1 MVGLSPY
8 TWSKLKIS
16 SLKYYMISQKLS
28 FCVQIILSA
37 IICLTVSTE
46 ALAQTGTISGTVL
59 NAETSEALP
68 GVNVGLINTQL
79 GDATGSNGQFTITNV
94 PEGTYT
100 VRASIVGYKT
110 VDREIQVQSDE
121 TTELEIALSQQSVE
135 LGSISVTGRR
145 SGYMVGD
152 ITSVTKIG
160 VPLLE
165 TPQSVSVITGQ
176 QIANQNIQ
184 DLGEA
189 LRYSSGVQ
197 GETFGFEPRTTF
209 VRFRGFD
216 ATTSGLYRDGLQLR
230 NPNFAVGYNPE
241 PYGAERIEVP
251 KGPASV
257 LYGAG
262 SPGGLVNFV
271 SKKPTQVPFG
281 EIVLESGSFNRLQ
294 GQADISGPIDS
305 DGDFSYRFTGLVRD
319 SDTQVEFINN
329 DRIFLAPAFS
339 WQPTNNTSLVLLG
352 RYQKDN
358 TKSSQRL
365 PEDGTL
371 DPNPNG
377 EIAVDRF
384 AGEPDVGKYDRLQ
397 RSVGYQ
403 FEHET
408 GSWIFR
414 QNTRY
419 YAIGLDD
426 VVVFGSN
433 LREDNRTLDRLVF
446 ESFGQLDGFTVDNQA
461 QLNTDTGPVAHKI
474 LVGLDYQNVNV
485 NSEQNFGAAPPID
498 LFDPNYGDE
507 VPEPAAFLNN
517 ETTQRQTGIYLQD
530 QLSLNDRFILT
541 LNGRY
546 DWASTETINKLT
558 ENNEVTTQDDNAFSG
573 RVGVTYKTSF
583 GLAPY
588 ASYSESF
595 APVIGTNADGEQFE
609 PETGQQY
616 EVGFKYEPNGSSYLT
631 VALFDLTRQNFV
643 QTDPADFTRVQTGEA
658 NSQGIEVEGVAGFDF
673 GLNLTASFTHQ
684 DVEITESVVP
694 EQVGDRPTQVR
705 ETMASIWADYSIQNG
720 PLAGLGISGGL
731 RHLGDMYGNLPNTLK
746 IPSVTLVDA
755 SAFYDWS
762 NFRLQ
767 VNVDNVFDD
776 EYVASGFASGPQNF
790 GTYGAVRTIQASIR
804 YRW

>member
-1 MVGLSPY
+1 MNSAASQLKSYLLS
-8 TWSKLKIS
+8 L
-16 SLKYYMISQKLS
+16 LFLS
-28 FCVQIILSA
+28 VLFVTQGF
-37 IICLTVSTE
+37 
-46 ALAQTGTISGTVL
+46 AQTGTISGQVVDAA
-59 NAETSEALP
+59 NDSALT
-68 GVNVGLINTQL
+68 GVNVGLLQTRL
-79 GDATGSNGQFTITNV
+79 GAATGDNGSFTIGNV
-94 PEGTYT
+94 PEGNYT
-100 VRASIVGYKT
+100 IRASIIGYKT
-110 VDREIQVQSDE
+110 VERDIRVRSDQ
-121 TTELEIALSQQSVE
+121 TTELEIVLSQKSVE
-135 LGSISVTGRR
+135 LGGISVTGRR
-145 SGYMVGD
+145 SGYM
-152 ITSVTKIG
+152 ISEISSVTKIG

-176 QIANQNIQ
+176 QLLNQNIG

-271 SKKPTQVPFG
+271 SKKPTQEPFG
-281 EIVLESGSFNRLQ
+281 EVAFETGSFNRLQ
-294 GQADISGPIDS
+294 GQVDISGPIDAE
-305 DGDFSYRFTGLVRD
+305 GDFAYRFTGLARN
-319 SDTQVEFINN
+319 SDTQVDYINN
-329 DRIFLAPAFS
+329 DRLFFAPAFS
-339 WQPTNNTSLVLLG
+339 WQPTNNTSLTILA

-377 EIAVDRF
+377 SIPVDRF

-397 RSVGYQ
+397 RSAGYQ

-408 GSWIFR
+408 GSWTFR
-414 QNTRY
+414 QNLRY

-426 VVVFGSN
+426 IVVYGSA
-433 LREDNRTLDRLVF
+433 LRDDNRTMDRFIF
-446 ESFGQLDGFTVDNQA
+446 ESFGQLDGLAFDNQA
-461 QLNTDTGPVAHKI
+461 QLNVTTGPVAHKVLI
-474 LVGLDYQNVNV
+474 GLDYQNVNV
-485 NSEQNFGAAPPID
+485 HSEQNFGVAPPID
-498 LFDPNYGDE
+498 LFDPSYGAD
-507 VPEPAAFLNN
+507 VSDPSPFADT

-530 QLSLNDRFILT
+530 QLSFNDTFIIT

-546 DWASTETINKLT
+546 DWATTETDNKLSDT
-558 ENNEVTTQDDNAFSG
+558 HSEQSDNAFSG
-573 RVGVTYKTSF
+573 RVGITWKTDL

-595 APVIGTNADGEQFE
+595 SPVIGTNQSGEQFD

-616 EVGFKYEPNGSSYLT
+616 EVGLKYEPSGSNSYIT
-631 VALFDLTRQNFV
+631 VALYDLTRQNFL
-643 QTDPADFTRVQTGEA
+643 QTDPENFARVQTGEA
-658 NSQGIEVEGVAGFDF
+658 NSRGIEVEGVAGFDF
-673 GLNLTASFTHQ
+673 GLNLRGSFTYQ
-684 DVEITESVVP
+684 DVEITESVVQ

-705 ETMASIWADYSIQNG
+705 ETMASLWADYSIQNG
-720 PLAGLGISGGL
+720 SLEGLGVSGGV
-731 RHLGDMYGNLPNTLK
+731 RHLGPMYGDLPNTLK
-746 IPSVTLVDA
+746 IPAVTLADA
-755 SAFYDWS
+755 ALFYNWS

-767 VNVDNVFDD
+767 LNVDNVFDNK
-776 EYVASGFASGPQNF
+776 YVASGFASGPQNF
-790 GTYGAVRTIQASIR
+790 GTYGAIRSVQASIR